1 MTIIGKLSNTIE
13 EDIQEQ
19 EQYNVP
25 KVFKKNEQG
34 LTLKKSLIIS
44 TLLHPAT
51 MFTAWL
57 IVIILAYLGI
67 DWALLNKPET
77 PTKDIEFVLV
87 NNPEA
92 TPIDKNTKNRADRNT
107 RAGGIHDPK
116 KPQAEPSP
124 APGTPGNAAKK
135 PSKPKAAA
143 QPKKTNTNQD
153 LVKQIQKK
161 QAQQAQQ
168 QAAKTAQT
176 KPAEQPA
183 PKHVTPKPVPPAPR
197 PAPTATAPK
206 IAQNP
211 TSAMQIPVPKT
222 TAPKLAGSYG
232 GPVTGTRSGLG
243 TTAGGTGTGRPAPS
257 FTPSSGG
264 ANTGRFSGSG
274 SGSGVGTGGY
284 GGNGQAGNPGPGN
297 PNGRPGI
304 DAIKEPDFGPYMR
317 ELQRRIKMN
326 WDPPKGNESKRVV
339 LLFKIAKDGRLLSVR
354 VSRSSG
360 VQAADRAAISAVELT
375 APFKPLPPEFRGQ
388 SVDIQFTFDYNV
400 FGASR
405 Y

>member
-1 MTIIGKLSNTIE
+1 MTILGKLSNTIE
-13 EDIQEQ
+13 DVEQ
-19 EQYNVP
+19 EQVVSAVP
-25 KVFKKNEQG
+25 KVYSQKEEG
-34 LTLKKSLIIS
+34 LTLKKSIVIA

-51 MFTAWL
+51 VVVAWI
-57 IVIILAYLGI
+57 IVFALAILGI
-67 DWALLNKPET
+67 KFDLLKKPAT
-77 PTKDIEFVLV
+77 PQRDIEFVLV

-92 TPIDKNTKNRADRNT
+92 MPINKNTKNRADRNT

-124 APGTPGNAAKK
+124 APGAPNPAGAKK
-135 PSKPKAAA
+135 QQAKK
-143 QPKKTNTNQD
+143 QPNPTQN
-153 LVKQIQKK
+153 LVKQMQKK
-161 QAQQAQQ
+161 QAQQAKPVSKPQQ
-168 QAAKTAQT
+168 KVQPQA
-176 KPAEQPA
+176 PA
-183 PKHVTPKPVPPAPR
+183 PKHVTPKPTPPAPR
-197 PAPTATAPK
+197 PAPQLSAPK
-206 IAQNP
+206 VTQNP
-211 TSAMQIPVPKT
+211 KSAMQIPVPKT
-222 TAPKLAGSYG
+222 TAPRLAGSYG
-232 GPVTGTRSGLG
+232 GPVTGTR
-243 TTAGGTGTGRPAPS
+243 AGTGTASSGSGAGRPAPS

-264 ANTGRFSGSG
+264 SSSGSGRFSSG
-274 SGSGVGTGGY
+274 QY
-284 GGNGQAGNPGPGN
+284 GNGQAGNPGPGN

-354 VSRSSG
+354 VSKSSG
-360 VQAADRAAISAVELT
+360 IQAADRAAVSAVELT
-375 APFKPLPPEFRGQ
+375 APFKPLPPEFKGT

>member
-1 MTIIGKLSNTIE
+1 MTIIGKLTNTIE
-13 EDIQEQ
+13 DDEQ
-19 EQYNVP
+19 DKEQYTIP
-25 KVFKKNEQG
+25 RVFDTKETE
-34 LTLKKSLIIS
+34 LTMKKSIILS
-44 TLLHPAT
+44 TILHPTTLVIVWIITIIMTLL
-51 MFTAWL
+51 
-57 IVIILAYLGI
+57 GI
-67 DWALLNKPET
+67 KFPLLERPKP
-77 PTKDIEFVLV
+77 PVKDIEFVLV

-92 TPIDKNTKNRADRNT
+92 PPIDKNTKNRADRNT
-107 RAGGIHDPK
+107 RAGGIHNPK

-124 APGTPGNAAKK
+124 APGAPSTAGKKQQAKK
-135 PSKPKAAA
+135 QQNSTQA
-143 QPKKTNTNQD
+143 

-168 QAAKTAQT
+168 TQKKVQKATEA
-176 KPAEQPA
+176 PA

-197 PAPTATAPK
+197 PAPKAVAPK
-206 IAQNP
+206 VTQNP
-211 TSAMQIPVPKT
+211 KSAMQIPVPKT

-232 GPVTGTRSGLG
+232 GPVSGTRAGSGTSSSG
-243 TTAGGTGTGRPAPS
+243 SSSSRPAPS
-257 FTPSSGG
+257 FTPSSSGG
-264 ANTGRFSGSG
+264 ASSGAGRFSSGQYGS
-274 SGSGVGTGGY
+274 
-284 GGNGQAGNPGPGN
+284 GQAGNPGPGN

-326 WDPPKGNESKRVV
+326 WDPPKGNESKRVI

-354 VSRSSG
+354 VSKSSG
-360 VQAADRAAISAVELT
+360 IQAADKAAIGAVEMT
-375 APFKPLPPEFRGQ
+375 APFKPLPPEFKGQ